1 MEFENKRI
9 YFRVALF
16 FPLSSQM
23 TIIRSR
29 DQSISLGSTEVLI
42 EHIGIGGLRSQ
53 DARPL
58 ISLVCCF
65 DHKKLGGVNG

>member
-53 DARPL
+53 DARPYI
-58 ISLVCCF
+58 ISL
-65 DHKKLGGVNG
+65 LLRSQEIGGVNG